1 MEQQSTKQV
10 GLGERCR
17 SVTGE
22 GLATRRLEGRE
33 GTLNHGVMETGR
45 VVRCSNRACIM
56 HKEATTFS
64 TQESGYAEGSATSQ
78 QGSILQDRL
87 WVI

>member
-1 MEQQSTKQV
+1 MGQQSTKQV
-10 GLGERCR
+10 GLGEGCR

-22 GLATRRLEGRE
+22 GLATRRPESRE
-33 GTLNHGVMETGR
+33 ETLDHGVMETGTVAR
-45 VVRCSNRACIM
+45 SSNRAWIM

-64 TQESGYAEGSATSQ
+64 AQESGYGEGPQ

-87 WVI
+87 